1 MQDTGYPTM
10 QPDKPRPIITI
21 KRKPRKV
28 EAIATPGTND
38 GEQIQPDIEATEPV
52 VPAPEGQAPELT
64 AKQLKKQR
72 RRERQAAEA
81 ALLAAAEAEAARVAE
96 MQAEAD
102 REAAEAAKAAHIAA
116 ARAEKAAR
124 LAALSPEERAER
136 ERVKAENIAT
146 KEAEKL
152 ASYDRRMEA
161 LKILNTNPVFYY
173 FKPLAIGS
181 DTELKEWA
189 LKQGKGALSGKAI
202 RDIIAAHCNHPH
214 YLKKLAMGGARYRP
228 ISGSAEGEVTPDQRT
243 AAFEK
248 LLEYDRQ
255 TKKTKLDRLADSM
268 TPPSNAAAEVL
279 PQGQEPLSSD

>member
-1 MQDTGYPTM
+1 
-10 QPDKPRPIITI
+10 
-21 KRKPRKV
+21 
-28 EAIATPGTND
+28 
-38 GEQIQPDIEATEPV
+38 
-52 VPAPEGQAPELT
+52 
-64 AKQLKKQR
+64 
-72 RRERQAAEA
+72 
-81 ALLAAAEAEAARVAE
+81 

-102 REAAEAAKAAHIAA
+102 RVAAEAAKAAHIAA

-124 LAALSPEERAER
+124 IAALTPEERAEL

-173 FKPLAIGS
+173 FKPLAVGS

-189 LKQGKGALSGKAI
+189 LKQGKGALSGKAV
-202 RDIIAAHCNHPH
+202 RDVIAAHCNHPH
-214 YLKKLAMGGARYRP
+214 YLKKLASGGKRYRP
-228 ISGSAEGEVTPDQRT
+228 ISGSEDGEVTPDQRT

-248 LLEYDRQ
+248 LLDYDRLRR
-255 TKKTKLDRLADSM
+255 KTKRERLADSM
-268 TPPSNAAAEVL
+268 VLPETLPDDAAAEVL